1 MTDHCFSCYLLRGIT
16 SLLEKKNVILCCL
29 TTTLA
34 ISIWISQI
42 RNGQWQSFLQFQ
54 ILKIDLN
61 WRNYDEMLLWSKR
74 VHMCQKFQ
82 RLMRQLSQN
91 RKKNPMATSHYCYGN
106 CTVWKNLWINTFTSI
121 VQGRGEK
128 EEKGKK
134 KIKGT
139 ENIWTEAFRQTLPP
153 ATLVITE
160 CVEKQT
166 KQTKDTIDNT
176 PIRPRFCKAIFSYLF
191 LWIFHPH
198 WHCIFPV

>member
-1 MTDHCFSCYLLRGIT
+1 MTDHCFSCYFLRGIT

-61 WRNYDEMLLWSKR
+61 WRNYDKLLLWSKR
-74 VHMCQKFQ
+74 VHICQKFQ
-82 RLMRQLSQN
+82 SLISQLSQN
-91 RKKNPMATSHYCYGN
+91 RKKNPTATSHYCYGN

-128 EEKGKK
+128 EKKGKK

-139 ENIWTEAFRQTLPP
+139 ENIWTKASIPTNPPPGNTCNYWICRKANQTDERYNWQHTNQ
-153 ATLVITE
+153 A
-160 CVEKQT
+160 
-166 KQTKDTIDNT
+166 
-176 PIRPRFCKAIFSYLF
+176 
-191 LWIFHPH
+191 
-198 WHCIFPV
+198 